1 MPSLLTVLFL
11 VVFTVGVYYV
21 PNVIGAALY
30 YGGGLMIKAL
40 GFCGSLLGG
49 TITGAIK
56 SIVYSVLFMLPDW
69 FTGTMLYVWPIISAV
84 AVYIWEKNRQARA
97 EERDSVGGVW
107 LERLAIF
114 FAVTVIGV
122 FLSVAMVPGQ
132 FVITGW
138 ISLIQRILAPFAD
151 EFNWASMAA
160 IVASFQI
167 IQFFVTSEFR

>member
-1 MPSLLTVLFL
+1 MLTVLFL

-84 AVYIWEKNRQARA
+84 AVYIWEKNRPKS
-97 EERDSVGGVW
+97 EGGVW